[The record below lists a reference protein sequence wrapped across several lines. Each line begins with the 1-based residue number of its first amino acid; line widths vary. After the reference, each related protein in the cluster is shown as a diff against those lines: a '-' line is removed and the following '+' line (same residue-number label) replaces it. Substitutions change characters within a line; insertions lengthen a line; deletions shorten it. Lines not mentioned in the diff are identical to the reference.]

1 MDLPTDSQDLDEIE
15 ELKLAALASLR
26 PLDAT
31 STVLGQ
37 YSSYN
42 LEVGV
47 NDVYMRLLEG
57 RGKWQEEGA
66 FSISFVVVGRWYVCR
81 CESNSEITKSYVIL
95 IRINGQNRLQQPPFR
110 QPHCNPPPAS
120 PSSASHQGHS
130 RVIVFNVILFLL
142 IRRFLASASYF
153 AHSDFR
159 SYCLAF

>member
-57 RGKWQEEGA
+57 RGKWQEEGL
-66 FSISFVVVGRWYVCR
+66 SVY
-81 CESNSEITKSYVIL
+81 
-95 IRINGQNRLQQPPFR
+95 
-110 QPHCNPPPAS
+110 
-120 PSSASHQGHS
+120 
-130 RVIVFNVILFLL
+130 
-142 IRRFLASASYF
+142 
-153 AHSDFR
+153 R
-159 SYCLAF
+159 S